1 MRPGRALRSTPGF
14 RQVHST
20 AAVAAAL
27 AGCHT
32 AASDRQRP
40 PQQLGEPGRLK
51 LPTGKSPCP
60 TGLQSSAR
68 LKLVK
73 WPPPKYAIVQ
83 ACVQVGKRP
92 YQMKKQPETR
102 AAPTSTAGSRW

>member
-1 MRPGRALRSTPGF
+1 MRPGRALRLGYLIRASA
-14 RQVHST
+14 RST
-20 AAVAAAL
+20 AAVAL

-68 LKLVK
+68 RLMLVK
-73 WPPPKYAIVQ
+73 
-83 ACVQVGKRP
+83 
-92 YQMKKQPETR
+92 
-102 AAPTSTAGSRW
+102 